1 MYRKDEAWYEWIDF
15 VQKATFATW
24 KPIYSKSESCRWRSL
39 SDEWKK
45 GCVFWLNYVLQK
57 VEWKYCS
64 CEYIC

>member
-39 SDEWKK
+39 
-45 GCVFWLNYVLQK
+45 
-57 VEWKYCS
+57 
-64 CEYIC
+64 